1 MIRETLSQYVRRV
14 MKQRALNA
22 RDIERNSSKKI
33 DNSYISKIIN
43 GSVTNLTSNAIVA
56 LARGLGVNPHELFT
70 VVSGHSAEPERDEK
84 PDSYLLVDM
93 MQQMV
98 MNPELMEVM
107 QEWMRLSEEDKGRM
121 LESLRFLNEESH
133 KDEQRVEQEG
143 GRKVMS
149 RQRSS
154 G

>member
-1 MIRETLSQYVRRV
+1 

-43 GSVTNLTSNAIVA
+43 GTVTNLTSNAIVA
-56 LARGLGVNPHELFT
+56 LAEGLRVNPHELFT
-70 VVSGHSAEPERDEK
+70 VVSGHSAEPERDLK
-84 PDSYLLVDM
+84 PDSYLLVDL
-93 MQQMV
+93 MQQLV
-98 MNPELMEVM
+98 MNPELMEVL

-121 LESLRFLNEESH
+121 LESLKFLNEENQ
-133 KDEQRVEQEG
+133 KAQQGKQRKSG
-143 GRKVMS
+143 S
-149 RQRSS
+149 STRQTSS